1 MFWRLFA
8 NHPAPTESP
17 RSPLPTSIMKNNKL
31 GIYLS
36 GIGGFS
42 ALATT
47 SDAAIVVLDVS
58 SISGP
63 NAGLASSSKSNVPLS
78 TLDPGLDGTI
88 GLWNDAGDP
97 KTGPYYTG
105 ITGSSGAT
113 IAVNPFPF
121 VASPRNFSAGELIGP
136 AAAFT
141 ADEGWSAFQVRTAG
155 YFDYYG
161 YVYYP
166 GSLYQSPD
174 FLAGAFIGF
183 RDANAR
189 HGWLEVTWDSASQ
202 TFEIMAGAY
211 ESDPGVGILAGT
223 VPEPS
228 RMLLLVLGIG
238 AACGV
243 RRRKQATASA

>member
-1 MFWRLFA
+1 
-8 NHPAPTESP
+8 
-17 RSPLPTSIMKNNKL
+17 MKNTKL

-36 GIGGFS
+36 GIGGLS
-42 ALATT
+42 AIATT

-63 NAGLASSSKSNVPLS
+63 NAGLSSGAKSNVPLS

-88 GLWNDAGDP
+88 ELWNDNKGSNP
-97 KTGPYYTG
+97 SPGPYYTG

-113 IAVNPFPF
+113 IAIEPFPF
-121 VASPRNFSAGELIGP
+121 VAAPRNFSAGELIGP
-136 AAAFT
+136 SAAFT
-141 ADEGWSAFQVRTAG
+141 ADNQWSAFQVRTAG
-155 YFDYYG
+155 YYGYYG
-161 YVYYP
+161 YYP
-166 GSLYQSPD
+166 GSLDQSPD

-183 RDANAR
+183 RDASSR
-189 HGWLEVTWDSASQ
+189 HGWLEVTWDSASR

-211 ESDPGVGILAGT
+211 ETEAGVGILAGT

-243 RRRKQATASA
+243 RRRKQTRAAL